1 MESAQENLAKHLS
14 QYIDTIFVGFVNELQ
29 SQRNTIQELTTRLN
43 KISMKL
49 QPTKPR
55 ALAIEIED
63 SPRAIP
69 EAPLS
74 ARAGK
79 VVFTPSR
86 PQTGEPV
93 RKKLE
98 EEAKKKNDEAK
109 KKKEEDDKRRKEIAR
124 ENMKKK
130 QEENKKKLEENKKKA
145 EDGKKKREETKKK
158 TEETKSKPSEEIEI
172 EEVQSEYKIEEF
184 KEDVV
189 KTPEQPVEE
198 APKKETKPT
207 PKRMSLQEIE
217 AELKKMR
224 DIYPEHELNENKY
237 LELSVAAKSAL
248 NLLSSISD
256 EKLYINSVPSDNV
269 MWAFR
274 LYFQLMG
281 RELPSEKESA
291 WPSCR
296 EFLMQCRQGN
306 KTLGKL

>member
-1 MESAQENLAKHLS
+1 MESAQANLAKHLS
-14 QYIDTIFVGFVNELQ
+14 QYIDAIFVSFVNELQ
-29 SQRNTIQELTTRLN
+29 SQRNTIQELTTRVN
-43 KISMKL
+43 QISRKL
-49 QPTKPR
+49 QTTKPKP
-55 ALAIEIED
+55 LTIEIED

-69 EAPLS
+69 EPPLS
-74 ARAGK
+74 ARSGK

-98 EEAKKKNDEAK
+98 EEAKKKKDEAK
-109 KKKEEDDKRRKEIAR
+109 KKKEEDDKRRKEISR

-158 TEETKSKPSEEIEI
+158 TEETKLKPGEDIESEEVEI
-172 EEVQSEYKIEEF
+172 EDKIEEF
-184 KEDVV
+184 KEDLVE
-189 KTPEQPVEE
+189 TPEPPVEE

-224 DIYPEHELNENKY
+224 DLYPENELNENKS

-256 EKLYINSVPSDNV
+256 EKLYIHSIPNDNV

-281 RELPSEKESA
+281 RELPPEKDQA
-291 WPSCR
+291 WPACR
-296 EFLMQCRQGN
+296 EFLMQSKQGN
-306 KTLGKL
+306 KTLGKV

>member
-1 MESAQENLAKHLS
+1 MERAQANLAKHLS
-14 QYIDTIFVGFVNELQ
+14 QYIDTIFVSFVNELQ
-29 SQRNTIQELTTRLN
+29 SQRNTIEELTTRLN
-43 KISMKL
+43 QISTKL
-49 QPTKPR
+49 QTSKPKS
-55 ALAIEIED
+55 LTIELED

-69 EAPLS
+69 EAPQS

-98 EEAKKKNDEAK
+98 EEAKKKKDEAK

-158 TEETKSKPSEEIEI
+158 TEETKLKSSEEVESEDKID
-172 EEVQSEYKIEEF
+172 EV
-184 KEDVV
+184 KEAEVE
-189 KTPEQPVEE
+189 TPEPPVEE

-224 DIYPEHELNENKY
+224 DIYPENELNENKS

-256 EKLYINSVPSDNV
+256 EKLYIHSLPDDNV

-281 RELPSEKESA
+281 RELPSEKDQA

-296 EFLMQCRQGN
+296 EFLLQCKQGN
-306 KTLGKL
+306 KTLGKV